1 MKVSLNWL
9 NDYLDVS
16 GTAEEISDTLTA
28 LGLEASYEN
37 TGKRFSGVV
46 LGKVVE
52 CGPHENADK
61 LSVCEVDIGDE
72 ENYTIVCGAPNVK
85 SGIHVPVAKVGATL
99 NNGDS
104 KIKQAKLRGVES
116 SGMICSERE
125 LAISDEHEGIMI
137 LDTKAEIGTPIEEI
151 LTFKEDTLFEIDL
164 TPNRGDCLSHLGVA
178 RELGIGAGA
187 VVKRRAVGLI
197 ESANS
202 TSKEIKVSIADSD
215 ACPRYAARVVTGVKV
230 RPSDRKSVV

>member
-9 NDYLDVS
+9 KDYLDVY

-28 LGLEASYEN
+28 LGLEASYEI
-37 TGKRFSGVV
+37 TGKSFTNVV
-46 LGKVVE
+46 LGKVVK

-61 LSVCEVDIGDE
+61 LSVCEVDTGDGK
-72 ENYTIVCGAPNVK
+72 NHTIVCGAPNVK

-99 NNGDS
+99 NNGDL

-137 LDTKAEIGTPIEEI
+137 LDTKAELGTPIEEI
-151 LTFKEDTLFEIDL
+151 LIFKKDTLFEIDL

-178 RELGIGAGA
+178 RELGIGSGRD
-187 VVKRRAVGLI
+187 VKRRAVAI
-197 ESANS
+197 NESANP
-202 TSKEIKVSIADSD
+202 TSN
-215 ACPRYAARVVTGVKV
+215 
-230 RPSDRKSVV
+230 